1 MKKINFK
8 VILGLIVTTLLLS
21 ACGKSGGLYDD
32 SGQTYRVATSSD
44 MNTLDTVLATD
55 TVSFTIY
62 NQVFEG
68 LYTLNG
74 KDEAIPGIAKG
85 DPKESN
91 NGKTLTIKLRKN
103 AKWSNGD
110 PVTAH
115 DFVFAWRKA
124 VDPKTASEYAYIMYD
139 IKNAEDIN
147 LGKHGKKPKDLGIKA
162 LDDYTL
168 KIDLTKPIPY
178 FKQMLAFGTFMPQ
191 NEKAVKKYGDK
202 YGTTAEK
209 VVYNGPFKVSKW
221 AVEDKIMLTKN
232 DNYWDKKA
240 VKLDRVNYKILKDT
254 QAGASLYDTN
264 SVDSAGITSEQVDKY
279 KGSKELNYRLTA
291 ATFYI
296 KMNEK
301 TVPEFKNKNLRLA
314 IAQAINKKGYVKTVL
329 NDGSLASNN
338 FTGIGTA
345 KTPDGKDF
353 ASTVES
359 PLKYN
364 PKVAKQNWEKAKKEL
379 GKKEFAF
386 TMNTQDTP
394 AAKIAAEYIKSQ
406 IESNLPGVTLKI
418 KQMPFK
424 QKTTLELANN
434 YEATYSGW
442 SPDYPDPTAFLET
455 MTKDNAQNNTDWDN
469 KEYNRLLK
477 ESNSSLLRETEKRNE
492 ALQRAESILL
502 HDAPVAPVYQK
513 GEAHLTNPQVK
524 GLQYHKIGPDT
535 TLKHVYID
543 KSIDRETGKK
553 KDN

>member
-1 MKKINFK
+1 MKKK
-8 VILGLIVTTLLLS
+8 YKYLTLLVIVTLILS
-21 ACGKSGGLYDD
+21 ACSNKKSLYSDE
-32 SGQTYRVATSSD
+32 GQVFRKIISQDIT
-44 MNTLDTVLATD
+44 TLDTALITD
-55 TVSFTIY
+55 AVSSDVVGQT
-62 NQVFEG
+62 FEG
-68 LYTLNG
+68 LYSIDKNDKVTLGVAKETPQKSNG
-74 KDEAIPGIAKG
+74 
-85 DPKESN
+85 
-91 NGKTLTIKLRKN
+91 GKTLTINLRKD

-115 DFVFAWRKA
+115 DFVYAWKKV
-124 VDPKTASEYAYIMYD
+124 VDPKTASEFAYIMSD
-139 IKNAEDIN
+139 IKNADLIN
-147 LGKHGKKPKDLGIKA
+147 TGKKPLNSLGIKA
-162 LDDYTL
+162 LNKYKL
-168 KIDLTKPIPY
+168 QIDLERPVPY
-178 FKQMLAFGTFMPQ
+178 INELLALSTFYPQ
-191 NEKAVKKYGDK
+191 DAKIAKKYGKK
-202 YGTTAEK
+202 YGTNAERA
-209 VVYNGPFKVSKW
+209 VYNGPFKVTNW
-221 AVEDKIMLTKN
+221 QVEDKIQMVKN
-232 DNYWDKKA
+232 NQYWDKKN
-240 VKLDRVNYKILKDT
+240 VKLDKVNYKVLKDQ

-264 SVDSAGITSEQVDKY
+264 SIDDTIITSEQVDKY

-291 ATFYI
+291 GTFYI

-364 PKVAKQNWEKAKKEL
+364 PKIAKQNWEKAKKEL
-379 GKKEFAF
+379 GKEEFAF

-394 AAKIAAEYIKSQ
+394 ASKIAAEYIKSQ

>member
-1 MKKINFK
+1 MKKK
-8 VILGLIVTTLLLS
+8 YKYLTLLVIVTLILS
-21 ACGKSGGLYDD
+21 ACSNKKSLYSDE
-32 SGQTYRVATSSD
+32 GQVFRKIITQDIT
-44 MNTLDTVLATD
+44 TLDTALITD
-55 TVSFTIY
+55 AVSSDVAGQT
-62 NQVFEG
+62 FEG
-68 LYTLNG
+68 LYSIDKNDKVTLGVAKETPQKSNG
-74 KDEAIPGIAKG
+74 
-85 DPKESN
+85 
-91 NGKTLTIKLRKN
+91 GKTLTINLRKN

-115 DFVFAWRKA
+115 DFVYAWRKV
-124 VDPKTASEYAYIMYD
+124 VDPKTASEFAYIMSD
-139 IKNAEDIN
+139 IKNADLVN
-147 LGKHGKKPKDLGIKA
+147 TGKKPLNSLGIKA
-162 LDDYTL
+162 LNKYKL
-168 KIDLTKPIPY
+168 QIDLERPVPY
-178 FKQMLAFGTFMPQ
+178 INELLALSTFYPQ
-191 NEKAVKKYGDK
+191 DAKIAKKYGKK
-202 YGTTAEK
+202 YGTNAERA
-209 VVYNGPFKVSKW
+209 VYNGPFKVTNW
-221 AVEDKIMLTKN
+221 QVEDKIQLVKN
-232 DNYWDKKA
+232 NQYWDKKS
-240 VKLDRVNYKILKDT
+240 VKLDKVNYKVLKDQ

-264 SVDSAGITSEQVDKY
+264 SIDDTIITSEQVDKY
-279 KGSKELNYRLTA
+279 KGSQELNYRLTA

-406 IESNLPGVTLKI
+406 VESNLPGVTLKI

>member
-1 MKKINFK
+1 VKKK
-8 VILGLIVTTLLLS
+8 YKYLTLLVIVTLILS
-21 ACGKSGGLYDD
+21 ACSNKKSLYSDE
-32 SGQTYRVATSSD
+32 GQVFRKIITQDIT
-44 MNTLDTVLATD
+44 TLDTALITD
-55 TVSFTIY
+55 AVSSDVAGQT
-62 NQVFEG
+62 FEG
-68 LYTLNG
+68 LYSIDKNDKVTLGVAKETPQKSNG
-74 KDEAIPGIAKG
+74 
-85 DPKESN
+85 
-91 NGKTLTIKLRKN
+91 GKTLTINLRKD

-115 DFVFAWRKA
+115 DFVYAWRKV
-124 VDPKTASEYAYIMYD
+124 VDPKTASEFAYIMSD
-139 IKNAEDIN
+139 IKNADLVN
-147 LGKHGKKPKDLGIKA
+147 TGKKPLNSLGIKA
-162 LDDYTL
+162 LNKYKL
-168 KIDLTKPIPY
+168 QIDLERPVPY
-178 FKQMLAFGTFMPQ
+178 INELLALSTFYPQ
-191 NEKAVKKYGDK
+191 DAKIAKKYGKK
-202 YGTTAEK
+202 YGTNAERA
-209 VVYNGPFKVSKW
+209 VYNGPFKVTNW
-221 AVEDKIMLTKN
+221 QVEDKIQLVKN
-232 DNYWDKKA
+232 NQYWDKKS
-240 VKLDRVNYKILKDT
+240 VKLDKVNYKVLKDQ

-264 SVDSAGITSEQVDKY
+264 SIDDTIITSEQVDKY

-394 AAKIAAEYIKSQ
+394 ASKIAAEYIKSQ
-406 IESNLPGVTLKI
+406 VESNLPGVTLKI

>member
-1 MKKINFK
+1 MKKK
-8 VILGLIVTTLLLS
+8 YKYLTLLVIVTLILS
-21 ACGKSGGLYDD
+21 ACSNKKSLYSDE
-32 SGQTYRVATSSD
+32 GQVFRKIITQDIT
-44 MNTLDTVLATD
+44 TLDTALITD
-55 TVSFTIY
+55 AVSSDVAGQT
-62 NQVFEG
+62 FEG
-68 LYTLNG
+68 LYSIDKNDKVTLGVAKETPQKSNG
-74 KDEAIPGIAKG
+74 
-85 DPKESN
+85 
-91 NGKTLTIKLRKN
+91 GKTLTINLRKD

-115 DFVFAWRKA
+115 DFVYAWRKV
-124 VDPKTASEYAYIMYD
+124 VDPKTASEFAYIMSD
-139 IKNAEDIN
+139 IKNADLVN
-147 LGKHGKKPKDLGIKA
+147 TGKKPLNSLGIKA
-162 LDDYTL
+162 LNKYKL
-168 KIDLTKPIPY
+168 QIDLERPVPY
-178 FKQMLAFGTFMPQ
+178 INELLALSTFYPQ
-191 NEKAVKKYGDK
+191 DAKIAKKYGKK
-202 YGTTAEK
+202 YGTNAERA
-209 VVYNGPFKVSKW
+209 VYNGPFKVTNW
-221 AVEDKIMLTKN
+221 QVEDKIQLVKN
-232 DNYWDKKA
+232 NQYWDKKS
-240 VKLDRVNYKILKDT
+240 VKLDKVNYKVLKDQ

-264 SVDSAGITSEQVDKY
+264 SIDDTIITSEQVDKY

-394 AAKIAAEYIKSQ
+394 ASKIAAEYIKSQ
-406 IESNLPGVTLKI
+406 VESNLPGVTLKI

-477 ESNSSLLRETEKRNE
+477 ESNSSLLRETEKR
-492 ALQRAESILL
+492 
-502 HDAPVAPVYQK
+502 
-513 GEAHLTNPQVK
+513 
-524 GLQYHKIGPDT
+524 KITKIRPRVIY
-535 TLKHVYID
+535 LY
-543 KSIDRETGKK
+543 SWSFL
-553 KDN
+553 

>member
-1 MKKINFK
+1 MKKK
-8 VILGLIVTTLLLS
+8 YKYLTLLVIVTLILS
-21 ACGKSGGLYDD
+21 ACSNKKSLYSDE
-32 SGQTYRVATSSD
+32 GQVFRKIITQDIT
-44 MNTLDTVLATD
+44 TLDTALITD
-55 TVSFTIY
+55 AVSSDVAGQT
-62 NQVFEG
+62 FEG
-68 LYTLNG
+68 LYSIDKNDKVTLGVAKETPQKSNG
-74 KDEAIPGIAKG
+74 
-85 DPKESN
+85 
-91 NGKTLTIKLRKN
+91 GKTLTINLRKD

-115 DFVFAWRKA
+115 DFVYAWRKV
-124 VDPKTASEYAYIMYD
+124 VDPKTASEFAYIMSD
-139 IKNAEDIN
+139 IKNADLVN
-147 LGKHGKKPKDLGIKA
+147 TGKKPLNSLGIRA
-162 LDDYTL
+162 LNKYKL
-168 KIDLTKPIPY
+168 QIDLERPVPY
-178 FKQMLAFGTFMPQ
+178 INELLALSTFYPQ
-191 NEKAVKKYGDK
+191 DAKIAKKYGKK
-202 YGTTAEK
+202 YGTNAERA
-209 VVYNGPFKVSKW
+209 VYNGPFKVTNW
-221 AVEDKIMLTKN
+221 QVEDKIQLVKN
-232 DNYWDKKA
+232 NQYWDKKS
-240 VKLDRVNYKILKDT
+240 VKLDKVNYKVLKDQ

-264 SVDSAGITSEQVDKY
+264 SIDDTIITSEQVDKY

-394 AAKIAAEYIKSQ
+394 ASKIAAEYIKSQ
-406 IESNLPGVTLKI
+406 VESNLPGVTLKI